1 MGKVFLQLSPWQIY
15 IITSEEDFEALY
27 GKRADK
33 VRRLYNGMI
42 RCNFYQYFKRD
53 DRAGVKKS
61 DTHEKTENR

>member
-53 DRAGVKKS
+53 DRADVKKS